1 MSNIL
6 PGPPFVDGGLPTAA
20 RSMWHRRS
28 MAPEDGGEPT
38 TLRERVGH
46 LFGRSGTRPIAVSA
60 AAIGLASLA
69 WWEGAQHA
77 QTAAAQASIAASIAA
92 IVLSGL
98 ILGAHRQQQA
108 SGAWLADAGQLVSSR
123 ESWKWPA
130 AAAALVWVLLLGAV
144 LGWDL
149 FSFLRRSQEFPTLSY
164 LAGRVTRF
172 HLGRAGLYLVW
183 LVVGV
188 WLVVAH
194 RRTGSRQGRP

>member
-1 MSNIL
+1 
-6 PGPPFVDGGLPTAA
+6 
-20 RSMWHRRS
+20 
-28 MAPEDGGEPT
+28 MAPEDESDPT
-38 TLRERVGH
+38 TPRERFGH
-46 LFGRSGTRPIAVSA
+46 LFGRSRTRPIAVSA
-60 AAIGLASLA
+60 AAIGLATLA

-92 IVLSGL
+92 IVLSGV

-108 SGAWLADAGQLVSSR
+108 SGPWLSDAGRVVSSR
-123 ESWKWPA
+123 ESWRWPA
-130 AAAALVWVLLLGAV
+130 AAAALLWVLLFGAV

-164 LAGRVTRF
+164 LTGRVTRF
-172 HLGRAGLYLVW
+172 HLGRSGLYLVW

-188 WLVVAH
+188 WLILAH